1 MKSKKQVTKIGL
13 VDDHK
18 LMRHGIAELINDF
31 EGFVVTLQANS
42 GKDLK
47 KKLHPLLKKELP
59 DVILMDCE
67 MKEMN
72 GYEAT
77 KWLMGHLDDSSKELY
92 KHKIVYTDIKVAA
105 LSMSTGDFSII
116 EMLKS
121 GATGYIFKDAEA
133 HELLDGLE
141 DMREK
146 GYYYSQEANK
156 VILSNLNKVK
166 FHPNHQETELLKW
179 ACTELTYKEIA
190 DKMILSKRR
199 IDGIR
204 EALFDKLNVKSRI
217 GLVIYAI
224 QRGIYKVG
232 S

>member
-1 MKSKKQVTKIGL
+1 MNPETPTRIGL

-18 LMRHGIAELINDF
+18 LMRHGIAELIEDF
-31 EGFVVTLQANS
+31 EGFTICLEADH

-47 KKLHPLLKKELP
+47 KKLHFCKESELP
-59 DVILMDCE
+59 HIILMDIE

-72 GYEAT
+72 GFETT
-77 KWLMGHLDDSSKELY
+77 KWLLGHLPDTHKELY
-92 KHKIVYTDIKVAA
+92 KHKEIYKNIKVAA
-105 LSMSTGDFSII
+105 LSMNEKDFSII
-116 EMLKS
+116 EMLKC
-121 GATGYIFKDAEA
+121 GATGYIFKDAEP
-133 HELLDGLE
+133 HELFDAIR
-141 DMREK
+141 DMRDK

-156 VILSNLNKVK
+156 VILSNLNTLTY
-166 FHPNHQETELLKW
+166 HPNQQETQLLQW

-190 DKMILSKRR
+190 DRMNLSKRR
-199 IDGIR
+199 VDGIR